1 MTHTVERVALKSPSP
16 GTERYLTVHRFGT
29 PGARPKAYFQAA
41 LHANEWPGLMALHH
55 LIPMLDEA
63 DKAGKIKGEVIVLPY
78 ANPIGMNQWM
88 GGAAPGRY
96 AFDGSG
102 NFNRNWPDLS
112 DAVAA
117 HLDGEL
123 SGDASVD
130 VPRVRDALIS
140 AVGDLSRRTEAD
152 NWRARLLSYSIDAD
166 YVIDVHCDNESLA
179 HIYCHVS
186 HAEPFVDLAAAVGCP
201 VVMLEDEAGGFSF
214 DDSNAGVW
222 RRLAGKVKNAE
233 SLPNACVACT
243 LELRGKADISDAL
256 GQNDAKGIMAFLA
269 KYDVIDG
276 DGAAIP
282 AGPEP
287 YRLEEVDVITC
298 LESGLLAYH
307 VEVGDQV
314 EEGQPIADLIDI
326 SAENPLEAR
335 TPLLAAT
342 SGLFFARLDQRLI
355 EAGERI
361 GKIAG
366 RKPLAHRQKGNLLE
380 D

>member
-1 MTHTVERVALKSPSP
+1 MPHTVERVALKAPSP

-55 LIPMLDEA
+55 LIPLLDAA
-63 DKAGKIKGEVIVLPY
+63 DKEGRIKGEIIVLPY

-112 DAVAA
+112 GEAAA
-117 HLDGEL
+117 HLDGPL
-123 SGDASVD
+123 TGDADQD
-130 VPRVRDALIS
+130 VPKVRDALS
-140 AVGDLSRRTEAD
+140 KAAAEMSRRTESD
-152 NWRARLLSYSIDAD
+152 FWRAQLMSYSIDAD
-166 YVIDVHCDNESLA
+166 YVIDIHCDNESLA
-179 HIYCHVS
+179 HIYCHES

-222 RRLAGKVKNAE
+222 RRLEGKVDKAE
-233 SLPNACVACT
+233 TLPNACIACT
-243 LELRGKADISDAL
+243 LELRGKADINDTL
-256 GQNDAKGIMAFLA
+256 GRNDAEGILSFLI
-269 KYDVIDG
+269 KYGVVDG
-276 DGAAIP
+276 EAP
-282 AGPEP
+282 NLPEGPQP
-287 YRLEEVDVITC
+287 YRLEEVDVITS
-298 LESGLLAYH
+298 EVGGLLAYH

-314 EEGQPIADLIDI
+314 EEGQIIADLIDLA
-326 SAENPLEAR
+326 AENPLEAR
-335 TPLLAAT
+335 TPIPAAT

-355 EAGERI
+355 EPGERI
-361 GKIAG
+361 GKVAG
-366 RKPLAHRQKGNLLE
+366 RKPLAHRQKGSLLE